1 MVLPLAVDAEIAARI
16 AFLLEA
22 GLFQKTLGRRIGRT
36 CSSATSSKE
45 EMALVAL
52 KWAKS
57 SPLAV
62 TQSGMAASPGSTT
75 ASGRTRFS
83 SSCRSAGGRLG
94 LKGSTVAVQQ
104 MATFNNAA
112 SGPR

>member
-1 MVLPLAVDAEIAARI
+1 M
-16 AFLLEA
+16 
-22 GLFQKTLGRRIGRT
+22 RRVGRT
-36 CSSATSSKE
+36 SSSATSSKE
-45 EMALVAL
+45 QIALLAL
-52 KWAKS
+52 KREKS

-62 TQSGMAASPGSTT
+62 TQSGMAVSTGSTN

-83 SSCRSAGGRLG
+83 SSCSSAEGRLG